1 MKASP
6 TLKDFYAVLEVNPR
20 ARPEVITA
28 AYHSLMKVYHP
39 DKGVS
44 TTGLTARDLNEAFE
58 ILSDDRKRSDY
69 DDIRANIGVGKMIG
83 PYKLLNVI
91 AEGGFGR
98 TYKAEHSIL
107 GELVCIKD
115 CSNVSLQDTQM
126 LIDECKTTW
135 DLRHY
140 AIPAMRDLIKM
151 NDGRVLLVMSYIPGP
166 TLEQLVKKVGRIDAE
181 HVAWITERIL
191 NACMYLH
198 RNGVVHGDIK
208 PQNVIVQP
216 DRHMAVLVDY
226 GLSMVK
232 PTSKSE
238 AKGYTPF
245 FAAPEAISGKP
256 LIPESDYYSIGMTMV
271 FALSGGTECVERK
284 VVPTDVPD
292 EICDFIK
299 RMIAR
304 SVDGRPQYPKED
316 VVDTFIAA
324 REKAFGRRRSN
335 LKPITGI

>member
-1 MKASP
+1 
-6 TLKDFYAVLEVNPR
+6 
-20 ARPEVITA
+20 
-28 AYHSLMKVYHP
+28 
-39 DKGVS
+39 
-44 TTGLTARDLNEAFE
+44 
-58 ILSDDRKRSDY
+58 
-69 DDIRANIGVGKMIG
+69 
-83 PYKLLNVI
+83 
-91 AEGGFGR
+91 
-98 TYKAEHSIL
+98 
-107 GELVCIKD
+107 
-115 CSNVSLQDTQM
+115 M

-151 NDGRVLLVMSYIPGP
+151 DDGRVLLVMSYIPGP
-166 TLEQLVKKVGRIDAE
+166 TLEQLVNKIGRIDPE
-181 HVAWITERIL
+181 HVSWITERIL

-216 DRHMAVLVDY
+216 DKHMAVLVDY

-232 PTSKSE
+232 PTSKDES
-238 AKGYTPF
+238 KGYTPF

-271 FALSGGTECVERK
+271 FSLSGGTDYVERK

-292 EICDFIK
+292 ELCAFIK

-304 SVDGRPQYPKED
+304 SVDNRPQYPKED